1 MTTATTTALN
11 AAAPNA
17 AAPESGLTRR
27 QLLGTAIAAGASSVA
42 ARRAAAADLP
52 QRGEF
57 IVRNAHVLTMDASL
71 GDLAGGDV
79 HVREGAI
86 VAVGTDLPAPNA
98 RPIDGRGMIALP
110 GLIDTHNHLW
120 NATCRSTVLEGPQQ
134 GYFPTVLALGKQ
146 YTPEDAYHGVRLA
159 CAELIHSGV
168 TTVHDWAHNI
178 RSPAHAD
185 ADVRALI
192 DCGIRGRFSYGT
204 YQGGPAPD
212 DSMDIA
218 DLQRMHRD
226 WSAFA
231 NEGLLSLGMASRSVS
246 TSARGAVSMQAIH
259 RDWAAAR
266 ALKLPITLHTG
277 GPGIVEV
284 LEREGLLGSDV
295 QLINTSGWNDADR
308 VRIVKAGAHVS
319 ITPHSEMRYSYA
331 LPQAVELLKL
341 GVKISLAMDTAP
353 VAGSGD
359 LFQAMRLMMDTQF
372 VRTRD
377 PMSITARQVLE
388 MATING
394 AVDLGIA
401 DRTGSLTPGKRA
413 DLILVRAT
421 DLNMAPIGD
430 PVTAIVRSAQPSNVD
445 TVVVDGRIL
454 KQAGRLTALDPGEIV
469 ANATA
474 SLAALKR
481 RANWA

>member
-1 MTTATTTALN
+1 MTTTITS
-11 AAAPNA
+11 AAASEP
-17 AAPESGLTRR
+17 GLTRR
-27 QLLGTAIAAGASSVA
+27 QLLSTAIAAGASTVPVHA
-42 ARRAAAADLP
+42 AAAADLP

-71 GDLAGGDV
+71 GDLGRGDV
-79 HVREGAI
+79 HVREGTI
-86 VAVGTDLPAPNA
+86 IAVGADLPAPNA
-98 RPIDGRGMIALP
+98 RTIDGRGMIALP

-120 NATCRSTVLEGPQQ
+120 NATCRSTVMEGPQQ

-146 YTPEDAYHGVRLA
+146 YTPDDTYHAVRLA
-159 CAELIHSGV
+159 CAELIYSGI

-204 YQGGPAPD
+204 FQGGPAPD
-212 DSMDIA
+212 DTMDIT
-218 DLQRMHRD
+218 DLERMHRD
-226 WSAFA
+226 WNAFA
-231 NEGLLSLGMASRSVS
+231 NEGLLNLGMASRSVS

-277 GPGIVEV
+277 GPGILEV

-295 QLINTSGWNDADR
+295 QLINTSNWNDVDR
-308 VRIVKAGAHVS
+308 ARIVKAGAHVS

-359 LFQAMRLMMDTQF
+359 MFQAMRLMMDTQF

-394 AVDLGIA
+394 AIDLGIA

-413 DLILVRAT
+413 DLILVRT
-421 DLNMAPIGD
+421 NDLNMAPLGD

-469 ANATA
+469 TNATA
-474 SLAALKR
+474 SLTALKR

>member
-1 MTTATTTALN
+1 MTSTTTHVAVSE
-11 AAAPNA
+11 P
-17 AAPESGLTRR
+17 SLTRR
-27 QLLGTAIAAGASSVA
+27 QIISTAIAAGATSVA
-42 ARRAAAADLP
+42 TRPAAAADLP

-71 GDLAGGDV
+71 GDISRGDV
-79 HVREGAI
+79 HVRGGAI
-86 VAVGTDLPAPNA
+86 VAVGADLSAPDA
-98 RPIDGRGMIALP
+98 RTIDGRGMIALP

-120 NATCRSTVLEGPQQ
+120 NATCRSTVMEGPQQ
-134 GYFPTVLALGKQ
+134 GYFATVLALGKQ
-146 YTPEDAYHGVRLA
+146 YTPEDTYHGVRLA

-204 YQGGPAPD
+204 YQGGPAAD
-212 DSMDIA
+212 ATMDIA
-218 DLQRMHRD
+218 DLERIHRG
-226 WSAFA
+226 WNAFA
-231 NEGLLSLGMASRSVS
+231 SEGLLSLGMASRSVS
-246 TSARGAVSMQAIH
+246 TSARGAVSMQVIQ

-277 GPGIVEV
+277 GPGILEV
-284 LEREGLLGSDV
+284 LERERLLGADV
-295 QLINTSGWNDADR
+295 QLINTSSWDDADR
-308 VRIVKAGAHVS
+308 ARIVKAGAHVS

-331 LPQAVELLKL
+331 LPQVAELVRL
-341 GVKISLAMDTAP
+341 GVKVSLAMDTAP

-359 LFQAMRLMMDTQF
+359 MFQAMRLMMDTQF

-394 AVDLGIA
+394 AIDLGIA

-413 DLILVRAT
+413 DLILVRTT

-454 KQAGRLTALDPGEIV
+454 KQAGRLTALDPGDIV
-469 ANATA
+469 VNATA

>member
-1 MTTATTTALN
+1 MTTTITS
-11 AAAPNA
+11 AAASEP
-17 AAPESGLTRR
+17 GLTRR
-27 QLLGTAIAAGASSVA
+27 QLLSTAIAAGASTVPVHA
-42 ARRAAAADLP
+42 AAAADLP

-71 GDLAGGDV
+71 GDLGRGDV
-79 HVREGAI
+79 HVREGTI
-86 VAVGTDLPAPNA
+86 IAVGADLPAPNA
-98 RPIDGRGMIALP
+98 RTIDGRGMIALP

-120 NATCRSTVLEGPQQ
+120 NATCRSTVMEGPQQ

-146 YTPEDAYHGVRLA
+146 YTPDDTYHAVRLA
-159 CAELIHSGV
+159 CAELIYSGI

-204 YQGGPAPD
+204 FQGGPAPD
-212 DSMDIA
+212 DTMDIT
-218 DLQRMHRD
+218 DLERMHRD
-226 WSAFA
+226 WNAFA

-277 GPGIVEV
+277 GPGILEV

-295 QLINTSGWNDADR
+295 QLINTSNWNDVDR
-308 VRIVKAGAHVS
+308 TRIVKAGAHVS

-394 AVDLGIA
+394 AIDLGIA

-413 DLILVRAT
+413 DLILVRT
-421 DLNMAPIGD
+421 NDLNMAPIGD

-469 ANATA
+469 TNATA
-474 SLAALKR
+474 SLTALKR

>member
-1 MTTATTTALN
+1 MTATDPQAMPSV
-11 AAAPNA
+11 AAI
-17 AAPESGLTRR
+17 TRR
-27 QLLGTAIAAGASSVA
+27 QLIGTVA
-42 ARRAAAADLP
+42 AVGANALVVHTATAADLP

-57 IVRNAHVLTMDASL
+57 VVRNAHVLTMDSAQ
-71 GDLAGGDV
+71 GDLARGDV
-79 HVREGAI
+79 HVRDGAI
-86 VAVGTDLPAPNA
+86 VAVGTDLAAPSA
-98 RPIDGRGMIALP
+98 RTIDARGMIALP

-120 NATCRSTVLEGPQQ
+120 NATCRSTVMEGPQQ

-146 YTPEDAYHGVRLA
+146 YTPEDTYHGVRLA

-192 DCGIRGRFSYGT
+192 DTGIRGRFSYGT

-218 DLQRMHRD
+218 DLERMHRD

-277 GPGIVEV
+277 GRGILEV
-284 LEREGLLGSDV
+284 LEREGLLGPDV
-295 QLINTSGWNDADR
+295 QLINTSNWDDADR
-308 VRIVKAGAHVS
+308 ARIVKAGVHVS

-331 LPQAVELLKL
+331 LPQFVELLKL
-341 GVKISLAMDTAP
+341 GLKVSLAMDTAP

-359 LFQAMRLMMDTQF
+359 MFQAMRLMMDTQF

-377 PMSITARQVLE
+377 PMSVTARQVLE
-388 MATING
+388 VATING

-413 DLILVRAT
+413 DLILLRTT

-430 PVTAIVRSAQPSNVD
+430 PVTAIVRCAQPQNVD

-454 KQAGRLTALDPGEIV
+454 KQSGRLTALDADEV
-469 ANATA
+469 MVKATA
-474 SLAALKR
+474 SLAGLKR
-481 RANWA
+481 RANWV

>member
-1 MTTATTTALN
+1 MTTAITTATD
-11 AAAPNA
+11 AAG
-17 AAPESGLTRR
+17 PEAGLTRR
-27 QLLGTAIAAGASSVA
+27 QLLGTAAAVGASAVTPRSA
-42 ARRAAAADLP
+42 TAADLP

-71 GDLAGGDV
+71 GDLARGDV
-79 HVREGAI
+79 HVRDGTI
-86 VAVGTDLPAPNA
+86 VAVGSDLPAPTA
-98 RPIDGRGMIALP
+98 RTIDGRGMIALP

-120 NATCRSTVLEGPQQ
+120 NATCRSIVMEGPQQ
-134 GYFPTVLALGKQ
+134 GYFPTVLALGKE
-146 YTPEDAYHGVRLA
+146 YTPDDTYHGVRLA

-204 YQGGPAPD
+204 FQGGPAPD

-246 TSARGAVSMQAIH
+246 TSPRGAVSMQAIL

-277 GPGIVEV
+277 GPGILEV

-295 QLINTSGWNDADR
+295 QFINTSNWNDADR
-308 VRIVKAGAHVS
+308 ARIVKAGARVS

-353 VAGSGD
+353 VAGSAD
-359 LFQAMRLMMDTQF
+359 MFQAMRLMMDTQF
-372 VRTRD
+372 VHTRD

-394 AVDLGIA
+394 AIDLGIA

-413 DLILVRAT
+413 DVILVRTT
-421 DLNMAPIGD
+421 DLNMAPLGE
-430 PVTAIVRSAQPSNVD
+430 PVTAIARSAQPSNVD
-445 TVVVDGRIL
+445 TVVVDGRVL
-454 KQAGRLTALDPGEIV
+454 KQAGRLAALDPGEIV

>member
-1 MTTATTTALN
+1 MTTTTTSGTN
-11 AAAPNA
+11 VAAAEP
-17 AAPESGLTRR
+17 SLTRR

-42 ARRAAAADLP
+42 AHPAVAADLP

-57 IVRNAHVLTMDASL
+57 VVRNAHVLTMDALL
-71 GDLAGGDV
+71 GDLARGDV
-79 HVREGAI
+79 HVRDGTI
-86 VAVGTDLPAPNA
+86 VAVGSDLPAPNA
-98 RPIDGRGMIALP
+98 RTIDGRDMIALP

-120 NATCRSTVLEGPQQ
+120 NATCRSTVMEGPQQ
-134 GYFPTVLALGKQ
+134 GYFATVLALGKQ
-146 YTPEDAYHGVRLA
+146 YTPEDTYHGVRLA
-159 CAELIHSGV
+159 CAELIYSGV

-185 ADVRALI
+185 AGVRALI

-204 YQGGPAPD
+204 FQGGPAPD
-212 DSMDIA
+212 DTMDIT
-218 DLQRMHRD
+218 DLERMQRD

-231 NEGLLSLGMASRSVS
+231 NEGLLRLGMASRSVS

-277 GPGIVEV
+277 GPAILEV
-284 LEREGLLGSDV
+284 LERERLLGSDV
-295 QLINTSGWNDADR
+295 QLINTSNWDDADR
-308 VRIVKAGAHVS
+308 ARIVKAGAHVS

-331 LPQAVELLKL
+331 LPQLVELLKL
-341 GVKISLAMDTAP
+341 GLKVSLAMDTAP

-359 LFQAMRLMMDTQF
+359 MFQAMRLMMDTQF

-377 PMSITARQVLE
+377 PMSVSARQVLE

-394 AVDLGIA
+394 AINLSIA

-413 DLILVRAT
+413 DLILVRTT
-421 DLNMAPIGD
+421 DLNMAPLGD
-430 PVTAIVRSAQPSNVD
+430 SVTAIVRSTQPSNVD

-474 SLAALKR
+474 SLAGLKR

>member
-1 MTTATTTALN
+1 MTTVATTTTN
-11 AAAPNA
+11 AP
-17 AAPESGLTRR
+17 APEPGLTRR

-42 ARRAAAADLP
+42 AHPAAAANLP

-57 IVRNAHVLTMDASL
+57 VVRNAHVLTMDATI
-71 GDLAGGDV
+71 GDLAHGDV

-86 VAVGTDLPAPNA
+86 VAVGADLPAPNA
-98 RPIDGRGMIALP
+98 RTIDGRDMIALP

-120 NATCRSTVLEGPQQ
+120 NATCRSAVMEGPQH

-146 YTPEDAYHGVRLA
+146 YTPEDTYHGVRLA
-159 CAELIHSGV
+159 CAELIYSGV

-204 YQGGPAPD
+204 FQGGPTPD
-212 DSMDIA
+212 DTMDIA
-218 DLQRMHRD
+218 DLERMYRD

-277 GPGIVEV
+277 GPGILEL
-284 LEREGLLGSDV
+284 LERERLLGSDV
-295 QLINTSGWNDADR
+295 QLINTSSWDDADR
-308 VRIVKAGAHVS
+308 ARIVKAGAHVS

-331 LPQAVELLKL
+331 LPQLVELLKL
-341 GVKISLAMDTAP
+341 GFKVSLAMDTAP

-359 LFQAMRLMMDTQF
+359 MFQAMRLMMDTQF

-394 AVDLGIA
+394 AIDLGIA

-413 DLILVRAT
+413 DLILVRTT
-421 DLNMAPIGD
+421 DLNMAPLGD
-430 PVTAIVRSAQPSNVD
+430 PVTAIVRSAQPYNVD